1 MQKFIF
7 KHQIFSFMKVKFFP
21 ASMFETLE
29 IYINSFISD
38 KKVIDVKVDYTPTG
52 FYAIVLY
59 E

>member
-1 MQKFIF
+1 
-7 KHQIFSFMKVKFFP
+7 MKVKFFP

-38 KKVIDVKVDYTPTG
+38 KKVIDVKVKYSPVG